1 MMILGSSRGR
11 PAQTLINF
19 AEIRVLMAE
28 DEPFSRKLQLQAL
41 GELGMNQFIIAQN
54 GREAIEQLQS
64 PLVFDLIISDWNMP
78 EATGMEV
85 LRAARRLR
93 PRATFVMLTARTD
106 AEAVHAALAAR
117 VDGYVAKPFSVPQ
130 LRLRLITAFRNAEKR
145 NGNG

>member
-1 MMILGSSRGR
+1 MILSSSRGR

-41 GELGMNQFIIAQN
+41 GELGLNQFIIAQN
-54 GREAIEQLQS
+54 GREAIEHLRS
-64 PLVFDLIISDWNMP
+64 PLVFDLILSDWNMP

-93 PRATFVMLTARTD
+93 PKATFVMLTARTD
-106 AEAVHAALAAR
+106 AEAVHAALSAQ

-145 NGNG
+145 NAHI

>member
-1 MMILGSSRGR
+1 MILSSSRGR
-11 PAQTLINF
+11 PAQTLVNF
-19 AEIRVLMAE
+19 AEVRVLMAE

-41 GELGMNQFIIAQN
+41 GELGLNQFIIAQN
-54 GREAIEQLQS
+54 GREAIEHLNS
-64 PLVFDLIISDWNMP
+64 PLIFDLILSDWNMP

-93 PRATFVMLTARTD
+93 PQATFVMLTARTD